1 MRKIIVG
8 LCAIAFVGVLFL
20 GYVLL
25 TDTAPIQTPGA
36 AQVQDITLPQSRGTG
51 QQTTDTDVRDARK
64 ARYVV
69 LNPDTKEVE
78 RVLGFE
84 KMLNPG
90 TESSRW
96 EVENPYLLFYE
107 SGYQCRID
115 SAKGI
120 FQTQL
125 NGSNAVPKD
134 AQLSG
139 NVVIQ
144 VIPDADSQ
152 MSKTVIEMD
161 DLTFSSERSEFSTDG
176 PVSIQSE
183 QVQLEGFG
191 LILIFDT
198 AMGRIDYLNIRD
210 LETLRILDVSERE
223 NATEAKAPTASA
235 QRTPVASASV
245 KPSGSLPQAIDDTS
259 GSQETAA
266 SPSDYYECVFDE
278 NVEITYGN
286 ELVVSGADQVNIQNI
301 VFSSL
306 DSGDRAANP
315 PGSVDPDRGQKKNS
329 GQRSKEPVTSPQ
341 VSDSAKEVLVR
352 CDGGIILK
360 PMPDKT
366 AEKTTSQ
373 TPELSV
379 EMCGAPLS
387 ITRIRPDRE
396 PMISCG
402 LLKYTPSEDVLRLF
416 TRDGSPEIVLNAP
429 NSRGR
434 IQTLGNVWWDRKN
447 QQANVAGPGK
457 VYLANSDASTEPSEI
472 TFKGAMD
479 LLFAPPVGL
488 SSSPTIQT
496 INLTGGMNA
505 LLKQNGWY
513 QTIADSATLEFG
525 SENSLSQ
532 ASLLGAVQFESMEKD
547 NPQRAVADSATFEF
561 GPQNTLTSA
570 HMAGGVRFD
579 SVRNQKPSYAQANT
593 ATFYFDQSKIQTADF
608 DGAVSLAS
616 DTGKL
621 TSSDVTIDF
630 KPDAAGTMQ
639 PEGVRTESD
648 AVLETVSGSD
658 NTPPAKFEA
667 RKIDYDLLTGS
678 GFAHG
683 PVRFTFYQ
691 PADANDT
698 TVNPWVPI
706 VVMAD
711 ESAQFIADDSRT
723 IRQVVFNGNVL
734 ATRRWEQAE
743 FTQLDNF
750 HGDTL
755 TVFLGEDTDGRTG
768 IDRIRMT
775 EGKVYAQSQRF
786 KDEQTLSNVKLY
798 CTEIAYDR
806 LKDEIVAKGPEGE
819 IQLDN
824 SHVPDAAASGNK
836 TGVDFGKPCYVYVR
850 GFDSIQWDLA
860 KQKIVADGQQDQL
873 QLVYIPLV
881 DGTPDKYIFVNSNRF
896 DLDFM
901 TDPFGKTAL
910 KRVFTD
916 QGIVYKEENSDRS
929 QTLHTIVGRT
939 LDYDTV
945 DGNGW
950 VKIEGTP
957 GMPVNLDNARV
968 PFVYVHPVTGSIETS
983 LSTQP
988 GILQPR

>member
-8 LCAIAFVGVLFL
+8 LCAIAFVGVFFL

-36 AQVQDITLPQSRGTG
+36 AQVQDINLPQSRGAG
-51 QQTTDTDVRDARK
+51 QQTTDTDVRDARE

-84 KMLNPG
+84 KMQNPG

-96 EVENPYLLFYE
+96 EVEKPYLLFYE

-139 NVVIQ
+139 NVVIH
-144 VIPDADSQ
+144 VIPDAGSR
-152 MSKTVIEMD
+152 MSETVIKMD
-161 DLTFSSERSEFSTDG
+161 DLIFSSERSEFSTDG
-176 PVSIQSE
+176 PVSVQSE

-198 AMGRIDYLNIRD
+198 AAGRIDYLNIRD
-210 LETLRILDVSERE
+210 LEMLRILNVSESE
-223 NATEAKAPTASA
+223 KATEAKAPTTSA
-235 QRTPVASASV
+235 QRRPSASSSV
-245 KPSGSLPQAIDDTS
+245 QPSGSLPRTIDDTS
-259 GSQETAA
+259 RSQETAA

-278 NVEITYGN
+278 NVEIAYGN

-306 DSGDRAANP
+306 DSGDRAANS

-329 GQRSKEPVTSPQ
+329 GQRPQEPVTPPQ

-352 CDGGIILK
+352 CDGGIILR
-360 PMPDKT
+360 PMPDET

-379 EMCGAPLS
+379 EMRGAPLS
-387 ITRIRPDRE
+387 ITRIQPDRE

-416 TRDGSPEIVLNAP
+416 TQDGSPEIVLNAP
-429 NSRGR
+429 NSKGR

-457 VYLANSDASTEPSEI
+457 VYLENSDASTEPSEI
-472 TFKGAMD
+472 AFNGAMD
-479 LLFAPPVGL
+479 LLFAPPAGL
-488 SSSPTIQT
+488 SSSPAIQT

-513 QTIADSATLEFG
+513 QTIADSAILEFG

-561 GPQNTLTSA
+561 GPRNTLTSA
-570 HMAGGVRFD
+570 HMEGGVRFD
-579 SVRNQKPSYAQANT
+579 SVRDRKPSYAQANA
-593 ATFYFDQSKIQTADF
+593 ATFYFDQSKIRAADF
-608 DGAVSLAS
+608 KGAVRLAS

-639 PEGVRTESD
+639 PEGVRTESN
-648 AVLETVSGSD
+648 AVLETVSG
-658 NTPPAKFEA
+658 NAPPAKFEA
-667 RKIDYDLLTGS
+667 RKIDFDLLTGS
-678 GFAHG
+678 GLAHG

-691 PADANDT
+691 PADSNDT
-698 TVNPWVPI
+698 TADPWIPI
-706 VVMAD
+706 VIMAD
-711 ESAQFIADDSRT
+711 ESAQFIADESRT
-723 IRQVVFNGNVL
+723 IRQIVFNGNVL
-734 ATRRWEQAE
+734 ATRRWQQAE

-750 HGDTL
+750 HGDRL
-755 TVFLGEDTDGRTG
+755 TVFLGKDDTGRTG
-768 IDRIRMT
+768 ITRIRMT
-775 EGKVYAQSQRF
+775 EGQVFAQSQRF
-786 KDEQTLSNVKLY
+786 KTEQVLLNVKLY
-798 CTEIAYDR
+798 CTELSYDR
-806 LKDEIVAKGPEGE
+806 MNNVISAEGP
-819 IQLDN
+819 
-824 SHVPDAAASGNK
+824 
-836 TGVDFGKPCYVYVR
+836 GKIELVNNEH
-850 GFDSIQWDLA
+850 FQ
-860 KQKIVADGQQDQL
+860 ADGSSSNNMIGQPCVARVKKFGVLRWNMNDHNI
-873 QLVYIPLV
+873 VV
-881 DGTPDKYIFVNSNRF
+881 DGQDDSMTLEYYPFLNSKIERMIFVSSMRF
-896 DLDFM
+896 EFSYAINEDRE
-901 TDPFGKTAL
+901 TAL
-910 KRVFTD
+910 QSIFTD
-916 QGIVYKEENSDRS
+916 QGIVFEEKNADRNQILHKVVG
-929 QTLHTIVGRT
+929 QTLKYDAVSDVDWLTITGSDVKPC
-939 LDYDTV
+939 YV
-945 DGNGW
+945 DGN
-950 VKIEGTP
+950 
-957 GMPVNLDNARV
+957 RV
-968 PFVYVHPVTGSIETS
+968 PKIHYNISTGEFKTN
-983 LSTQP
+983 LSTIP
-988 GILQPR
+988 GYIR

>member
-1 MRKIIVG
+1 MRKIIIG
-8 LCAIAFVGVLFL
+8 LCAIAFVGVFFL
-20 GYVLL
+20 GYVLF

-36 AQVQDITLPQSRGTG
+36 AQVQDINLPQPRGTG
-51 QQTTDTDVRDARK
+51 QQTVDTDVRDARQ

-78 RVLGFE
+78 RILGFE

-139 NVVIQ
+139 DVKIHI
-144 VIPDADSQ
+144 IPDADSR
-152 MSKTVIEMD
+152 MSETLIVMD
-161 DLTFSSERSEFSTDG
+161 DLIFSSERSEFSTDG
-176 PVSIQSE
+176 PVSFQSE

-198 AMGRIDYLNIRD
+198 AAGRIDYLNIRD
-210 LETLRILDVSERE
+210 LEILRILDVSEKE
-223 NATEAKAPTASA
+223 KATEAKDPTTSA
-235 QRTPVASASV
+235 QRTAAASSSV
-245 KPSGSLPQAIDDTS
+245 QPSGSLPQSIDVTS
-259 GSQETAA
+259 GSQEKGA

-301 VFSSL
+301 LFSAL
-306 DSGDRAANP
+306 DSGDGAENS
-315 PGSVDPDRGQKKNS
+315 PGSVEQKSEQARKS
-329 GQRSKEPVTSPQ
+329 GQLPKEPVKPSSD
-341 VSDSAKEVLVR
+341 SDSAKEVLIH

-366 AEKTTSQ
+366 AEQ
-373 TPELSV
+373 TASEIPELSV
-379 EMCGAPLS
+379 EMRGAPLS
-387 ITRIRPDRE
+387 ITRIQPDRE

-402 LLKYTPSEDVLRLF
+402 MLKYAPSEDILRLF
-416 TRDGSPEIVLNAP
+416 TRDGFPEIVLNAP
-429 NSRGR
+429 NSKGR

-447 QQANVAGPGK
+447 QQANVAGPGR
-457 VYLANSDASTEPSEI
+457 VYLANSDAATEPSEI
-472 TFKGAMD
+472 VFSGAMD
-479 LLFAPPVGL
+479 LLFAPPTGL

-532 ASLLGAVQFESMEKD
+532 VSLLGAVQFESMEKD

-579 SVRNQKPSYAQANT
+579 SVRDDKPSYAQANT
-593 ATFYFDQSKIQTADF
+593 ATFHFDQSRIRTADF
-608 DGAVSLAS
+608 KGAVRLAS

-621 TSSDVTIDF
+621 TSSDITIDF

-639 PEGVRTESD
+639 PEGVHTESI

-667 RKIDYDLLTGS
+667 RKIDFDLLTGS
-678 GFAHG
+678 GQAYG

-691 PADANDT
+691 PADSNDT
-698 TVNPWVPI
+698 TANPWIPI

-711 ESAQFIADDSRT
+711 KDAQFIADESRT
-723 IRQVVFNGNVL
+723 IRQVVFSENVL
-734 ATRRWEQAE
+734 ATRRWEQTE

-750 HGDTL
+750 HGDKL

-775 EGKVYAQSQRF
+775 EGRVYAQSQRF

-806 LKDEIVAKGPEGE
+806 LKDEIVAKGPDGE

-824 SHVPDAAASGNK
+824 SHVTNAAASGNNS
-836 TGVDFGKPCYVYVR
+836 GVDLGKPCYVYAK
-850 GFDSIQWDLA
+850 GFDLIRWDLA
-860 KQKIVADGQQDQL
+860 KETIAADGQQDQL
-873 QLVYIPLV
+873 KLSYVPLLDGKPEKFIHV
-881 DGTPDKYIFVNSNRF
+881 DSIQFILN
-896 DLDFM
+896 FM
-901 TDPFGKTAL
+901 TDGAGKPKL
-910 KRVFTD
+910 KSIFTD
-916 QGIVYKEENSDRS
+916 KPINYTEKDINGK
-929 QTLHTIVGRT
+929 TLHTITGQK
-939 LDYDTV
+939 LEYDVVNT
-945 DGNGW
+945 NGW

-957 GMPVNLDNARV
+957 GMPVNVDNVRV
-968 PFVYVHPVTGSIETS
+968 PFVYVNPNTGQVDTS
-983 LSTQP
+983 LSTTP
-988 GILQPR
+988 GILKTR